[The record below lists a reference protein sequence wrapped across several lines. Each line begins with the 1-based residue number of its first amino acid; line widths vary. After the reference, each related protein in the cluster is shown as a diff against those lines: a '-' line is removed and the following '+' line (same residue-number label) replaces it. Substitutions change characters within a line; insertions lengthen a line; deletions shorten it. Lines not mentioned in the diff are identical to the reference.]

1 MPAEAVVNNLD
12 LKTIPNELKCLND
25 LEEHLV
31 ALHIPFLKMLA
42 LPRGGQKGVHGPV
55 VCVPSS
61 VVEATSFLPRI
72 ESEDQTI
79 RVKLK
84 RKLTYKGHYQFKCVK
99 KRHVKNALV
108 YLQKNNKWYK
118 DIKFNVD
125 WENTLSRNE
134 DNENS
139 SDEEHSETSDTENE
153 PDDVHGMSSQKCQL
167 LFVKGN
173 GIALGEKVTSKVL
186 TNRDK
191 LIEIIKNDEG
201 YKFMTPIRGTPPY
214 WQATQKDIFAM
225 IRQLGIPTWFCSF
238 SSADLRWKEIVE
250 TILHEQGDYSTSA
263 NDLDWSQK
271 CEILRQNP
279 VTAARMFDHRFHYFL
294 THVIMSSARPIGHI
308 KDYFYRV
315 EFQQRGS
322 PHTHC
327 LFWVENA
334 PIVDNDAD
342 DKVIDFVDKYVTCNM
357 PSLEE
362 DSELHEIVNKVQ
374 KHSTRHSKSC
384 KKKGTNCRFN
394 FPRPPCTRSFICRSD
409 NGTDELQL
417 KNVLE
422 GDSDVT
428 DDEDSDMGI
437 HKLSMTKE
445 SAKKILGN
453 VWKALSD
460 NQKEYKSVD
469 SLFLDIGITQEIFEK
484 ANRLLTKKTSVVLK
498 RQPNDVWVNQYNADL
513 LRCWD
518 VYKREMGLL
527 LDHAQKE
534 ATKEG
539 NVDAKK
545 ALKQL
550 GNVYLQNREVSAQ
563 EAVYRVCNL
572 KLKQASRKV
581 QFIPTGDNPVKMSLP
596 FEVIRKQNE
605 CAIVDEDD
613 IWMTSIVD
621 RYKARPDGQEF
632 DMLCLAAFCSE
643 YRVLSTS
650 EMSNVNNEKR
660 KNPAVT
666 LKNNLGHMQK
676 RSRSEPAVKSSLFEK
691 EADAIDT
698 ASKLL
703 DECGQLEDA
712 WANICP
718 ETESE
723 RIECLEEAQKN
734 TNDNEYDTS
743 IPDLEE
749 QPQISDSHVV
759 VPSCSMSKI
768 EGHSMLR
775 KLNVKQSE
783 IFYKI
788 RQWCLDI
795 NNGLNPDPFF
805 VFVTGGAGTGKSH
818 LIKSVY
824 YEATRILARSL
835 PNPDDLSVLL
845 TAPTGVAAFNIG
857 GMTVHSALSIPVNAK
872 LPYVPLGNDKINS
885 VRCKLN
891 TLQILVIDEISM
903 VDHKLLAYIHGR
915 LRQIKQ
921 TSSHSPF
928 GNVCVMAC
936 GDFYQ
941 LPPVKGSS
949 LCLGN
954 EVVNLWN
961 DNFMIAELTEIMRQ
975 KDVAFAETL
984 NRLRI
989 HKKGEAL
996 SSIDVDMLE
1005 GRETGEESDAIHIF
1019 GTNAQVNACN
1029 VMMLHKLCTDPVYI
1043 EAQDYTKNAKTG
1055 KLERN
1060 QNPHKKVYMNLLPE
1074 SITLATGARV
1084 QLTKNIDVS
1093 DGLVN
1098 GVFGTVS
1105 HITMIPGNNFP
1116 SAIYVIFDNAKVGE
1130 KLRKT
1135 SAISSALPENSTIIK
1150 VNEDTVAPNGGI
1162 RRQFPL
1168 KLAWACTVHKVQG
1181 LTVSRAVVN
1190 LKKIFT
1196 SGQAYVAL
1204 SRVTTLSGLIVQ
1216 EFKQSAIY
1224 CNEKVQ
1230 AALENMPKFIT
1241 DSFEQSSTNY
1251 MCTFIMHN
1259 IQGLQSHIQDIQN
1272 DNTFLVSDIICLT
1285 ETWLTDREPD
1295 FDIQLNGFSF
1305 NHKPRRLSYNITTDN
1320 TAKLLDQCH
1329 GGVAVYAKRNK
1340 SFKILNLPIS
1350 NMECLVFCLTDLN
1363 LTAAVIY
1370 RPASYQIEIFRES
1383 LLVLL
1388 EELDKQ
1394 QGGTIIMGDFNQN
1407 ILVSSSI
1414 MKLMQDTVLRSV

>member
-1 MPAEAVVNNLD
+1 MPAEAVANNLD
-12 LKTIPNELKCLND
+12 LKAIPDELKCLND

-61 VVEATSFLPRI
+61 VVKATSFLPRI

-99 KRHVKNALV
+99 KGNVKNALV
-108 YLQKNNKWYK
+108 YLQKNNKWYE
-118 DIKFNVD
+118 DVKFNVD

-134 DNENS
+134 GNENS
-139 SDEEHSETSDTENE
+139 SDEEHSETSDAEND
-153 PDDVHGMSSQKCQL
+153 PDDVHG
-167 LFVKGN
+167 
-173 GIALGEKVTSKVL
+173 I
-186 TNRDK
+186 
-191 LIEIIKNDEG
+191 
-201 YKFMTPIRGTPPY
+201 
-214 WQATQKDIFAM
+214 
-225 IRQLGIPTWFCSF
+225 
-238 SSADLRWKEIVE
+238 
-250 TILHEQGDYSTSA
+250 
-263 NDLDWSQK
+263 
-271 CEILRQNP
+271 
-279 VTAARMFDHRFHYFL
+279 
-294 THVIMSSARPIGHI
+294 
-308 KDYFYRV
+308 V

-327 LFWVENA
+327 LFWVDNA

-342 DKVIDFVDKYVTCNM
+342 DKVVDFVDKYVTCNM
-357 PSLEE
+357 PSQDE

-394 FPRPPCTRSFICRSD
+394 FPRPPCTRSFICRPDSE
-409 NGTDELQL
+409 TDELQL

-422 GDSDVT
+422 EDSDVT

-460 NQKEYKSVD
+460 NQKEYESVD
-469 SLFLDIGITQEIFEK
+469 SLFSDIGISQEIFEK

-513 LRCWD
+513 IRCWD
-518 VYKREMGLL
+518 ANMDIQFVVDAYSCVVYIVSYISKAEREMGLL

-534 ATKEG
+534 ATNEG

-550 GNVYLQNREVSAQ
+550 GTVYLQNREVSAQ

-572 KLKQASRKV
+572 KLKQSSRKV
-581 QFIPTGDNPVKMSLP
+581 QFIPTGDNPIKMSLP
-596 FEVIRKQNE
+596 FEVIRKKNE
-605 CAIVDEDD
+605 GADVDEED

-621 RYKARPDGQEF
+621 RYKARPDGQDF
-632 DMLCLAAFCSE
+632 DSLCLAAFCSE
-643 YRVLSTS
+643 YRILSTF
-650 EMSNVNNEKR
+650 EMSNVNNDKR
-660 KNPAVT
+660 RNPAVT
-666 LKNNLGHMQK
+666 LKKDLGHMQK
-676 RSRSEPAVKSSLFEK
+676 RSRSEPAVVRYARFSVTKNPEKYYQSILQLFLPYRIDKQLKPVGFEFFENFYHDGAVKLGNAPLEKVKLIVDRNRALFEK
-691 EADAIDT
+691 EADAIET

-712 WANICP
+712 WAKICP

-723 RIECLEEAQKN
+723 RIECLEEAQQKN
-734 TNDNEYDTS
+734 TDDNEYDAS

-749 QPQISDSHVV
+749 QPQIADSHAV
-759 VPSCSMSKI
+759 VPPCSTSKI
-768 EGHSMLR
+768 EGQSMLR
-775 KLNVKQSE
+775 KLNMKQSQ

-788 RQWCLDI
+788 RQWCLDKS
-795 NNGLNPDPFF
+795 NGLNPDPFF

-835 PNPDDLSVLL
+835 PNPDDISVLL

-857 GMTVHSALSIPVNAK
+857 GMTVHSALSIPVNTK
-872 LPYVPLGNDKINS
+872 LPYIPLGNDKINS
-885 VRCKLN
+885 VRCKLS

-921 TSSHSPF
+921 ISSHSPF

-941 LPPVKGSS
+941 LPPVKGNP
-949 LCLGN
+949 LCVGN
-954 EVVNLWN
+954 EIVSLWK
-961 DNFMIAELTEIMRQ
+961 DNFMFAELTEIMRQ
-975 KDVAFAETL
+975 TDVAFAETL

-996 SSIDVDMLE
+996 SSTDVEMLE
-1005 GRETGEESDAIHIF
+1005 GRETGEETDAIHIF
-1019 GTNAQVNACN
+1019 GTNAQVNTCN
-1029 VMMLHKLCTDPVYI
+1029 VMMLHKLCTDPVLI
-1043 EAQDYTKNAKTG
+1043 EAQDFTKNAKTG

-1060 QNPHKKVYMNLLPE
+1060 EMPHKKVYMSLLPE
-1074 SITLATGARV
+1074 SITLAIGARV

-1098 GVFGTVS
+1098 GVFGTVN
-1105 HITMIPGNNFP
+1105 HITMTPGNNFP
-1116 SAIYVIFDNAKVGE
+1116 SAIYVVFDNAKVGE
-1130 KLRKT
+1130 KLRKK
-1135 SAISSALPENSTIIK
+1135 SAIASTLPENSTMIK

-1181 LTVSRAVVN
+1181 LTVNRAVVN

-1204 SRVTTLSGLIVQ
+1204 SRVTNLSGLIVQ
-1216 EFKQSAIY
+1216 GFQTSAIY

-1241 DSFEQSSTNY
+1241 ELSEQSSANY
-1251 MCTFIMHN
+1251 MCTLIMHN
-1259 IQGLQSHIQDIQN
+1259 VQGLQSHIQDIQN
-1272 DNTFLVSDIICLT
+1272 DNAFLMSDVICLT
-1285 ETWLTDREPD
+1285 ETWLTDREPE
-1295 FDIQLNGFSF
+1295 FDIELKGFSF
-1305 NHKPRRLSYNITTDN
+1305 NHKPRRLSYNRSTDN
-1320 TAKLLDQCH
+1320 TAKLMDQCH
-1329 GGVAVYAKRNK
+1329 GGVAVYAKQNK

-1350 NMECLVFCLTDLN
+1350 NMECMVFCLTNLN

-1370 RPASYQIEIFRES
+1370 RPASYQLEIFRES
-1383 LLVLL
+1383 LLVLV

-1407 ILVSSSI
+1407 IFVSSSI
-1414 MKLMQDTVLRSV
+1414 MKLLQEHGYRQCVCQGTTEAGTLIDHVYVK